1 MTVTLLPK
9 LLFAVLASLGIVFVV
24 FSKFDSES
32 EQESERQKYTPY
44 LPAMLLPVVLVVLI
58 ALSLPEYGVKGT
70 AESIIS
76 VIFGVFLHISAYYL
90 LLMLL
95 MPLLRRFI
103 SSRACAMLWI
113 IPSYLYLTQ
122 YGFMVTPAP
131 KWIIRAPERIVWIIA
146 AVWLAGFL
154 GVLLWKIAEHLIFR
168 KKILKNAKEVTD
180 ERILEIWNKELDAA
194 YEKKPKFRLVIS
206 PDTSSPLSVGFF
218 KRTTKVVLP
227 PKEYSDEELSLI
239 FRHEIVHLS
248 REDSSSK
255 FFLVFCT
262 ALCWFN
268 PLMWM
273 AMKKSAEDIELS
285 CDETVLLKADE
296 ETRYGYAEL
305 LLKNAG
311 NTKGFTTCLSASA
324 YSLRYRLKAVTM
336 PKKMRTGAVIVGLTF
351 FGLIMSYGYVA
362 LAYGDTTGADI
373 LYKSGDMDEYH
384 LRSVLLTD
392 DGYDTE
398 YYYPDEAEF
407 HEFLAN
413 MEMIKISGNYS
424 FSENSRSYIITFTT
438 PNGILGTVL
447 TDNYIQLRP
456 LYNIPGERKEQTYY
470 LPQGVDWERFD
481 ELVSARPALNVYLNE
496 SDASRRTKIPASLI
510 SLYEDSNLIYE
521 NNSEAEYPNGIF
533 GGAYPKDARL
543 SFSHELASECTVT
556 VEPWNGA
563 QSYTITLD
571 EASDG
576 LTFDTPDC
584 AAHYRISASFFDAD
598 GSIYN
603 AEYIFDI
610 GD

>member
-1 MTVTLLPK
+1 MIDLLPR
-9 LLFAVLASLGIVFVV
+9 LLFAFLASLGIVFVV
-24 FSKFDSES
+24 FSKFESES
-32 EQESERQKYTPY
+32 EQETERQKYTPY
-44 LPAMLLPVVLVVLI
+44 LPAMLLPVVLAVII
-58 ALSLPEYGVKGT
+58 ALSLPQYGLKGT
-70 AESIIS
+70 AEN
-76 VIFGVFLHISAYYL
+76 VIAVVFGVFLHISAYYL

-113 IPSYLYLTQ
+113 VPSYLYLTQ
-122 YGFMVTPAP
+122 YSFMVTPAP
-131 KWIIRAPERIVWIIA
+131 KWIIRVPYRLMWIIA

-154 GVLLWKIAEHLIFR
+154 GVLVWKIIEHLIFR
-168 KKILKNAKEVTD
+168 SKILKNAEQVTD
-180 ERILEIWNKELDAA
+180 ERILEIWNKELDDAF
-194 YEKKPKFRLVIS
+194 EKKQKYKVMVS
-206 PDTSSPLSVGFF
+206 PDISSPLSIGFF
-218 KRTTKVVLP
+218 KCTTKVVLP
-227 PKEYSDEELSLI
+227 VREYSDEELSLI

-248 REDSSSK
+248 REDSTNK